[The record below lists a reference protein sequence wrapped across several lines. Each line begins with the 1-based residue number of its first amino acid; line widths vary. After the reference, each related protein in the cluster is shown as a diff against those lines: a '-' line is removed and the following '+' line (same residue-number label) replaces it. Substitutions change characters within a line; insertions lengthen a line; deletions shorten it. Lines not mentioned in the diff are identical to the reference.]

1 MANVQQQVEQPNFQV
16 IAQAFNQMGVACN
29 TASTEVAKFG
39 HLPPVADSA
48 AILTAI
54 DNLTTQV
61 AALSQRFDNRIAAFD
76 NRITTL
82 DNRIAA
88 VDNRLRE
95 GLEGITRQLTIA

>member
-16 IAQAFNQMGVACN
+16 IAQAFNQMAVVCN

-48 AILTAI
+48 AILTTI

-61 AALSQRFDNRIAAFD
+61 AALSQRFDNQ
-76 NRITTL
+76 
-82 DNRIAA
+82 IAA
-88 VDNRLRE
+88 VDNHLRE
-95 GLEGITRQLTIA
+95 GLEGIT